1 MEVLRPSGAG
11 LCVTL
16 MSVMGKQCVM
26 HCLKCSPMSKK
37 KKNPKNKQTKAWIN
51 MAVQPSGF
59 SLWGKCQGSL
69 LRPRT

>member
-37 KKNPKNKQTKAWIN
+37 KKTPKTNKQKRGSTWL
-51 MAVQPSGF
+51 F
-59 SLWGKCQGSL
+59 SLVAFHSGESVKG
-69 LRPRT
+69 PY